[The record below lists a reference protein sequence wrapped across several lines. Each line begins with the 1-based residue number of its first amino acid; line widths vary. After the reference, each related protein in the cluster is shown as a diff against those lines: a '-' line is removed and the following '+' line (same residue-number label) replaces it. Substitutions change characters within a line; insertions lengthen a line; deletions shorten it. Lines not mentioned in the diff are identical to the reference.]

1 MVAPTSSQLFV
12 FQALLLAFWFV
23 WGAAFGSFLNVVVYR
38 LPRGLSLVRPGSS
51 CPSCGAPIRARHNVP
66 IFGWVILRGRCADC
80 RAPFSVRYALVELL
94 TALLAVAL
102 FLRVAALLPAE
113 AAPVAWLATYLPL
126 FFFVFVLLAV
136 VFIDAESFVIPGSWV
151 TPGIAVGVLAP
162 LAAEALGGRV
172 LVGFHDALVGAA
184 AGGGALLLLALG
196 FLFVRRKEG
205 MGEGDIILV
214 MLIGAFLGPV
224 SLLFVFLASS
234 LQGLLFTVL
243 FWRRVSAQGLRIPF
257 GPFLALAALEWL
269 FLSDLLVAGFER
281 WSALS

>member
-1 MVAPTSSQLFV
+1 MLAIHGLFLV
-12 FQALLLAFWFV
+12 FWFV

-38 LPRGLSLVRPGSS
+38 LPRGLSLVRPGSR
-51 CPSCGAPIRARHNVP
+51 CTVCGAPIRARHNVP
-66 IFGWVILRGRCADC
+66 IVGWLLLRGRCADC
-80 RAPFSVRYALVELL
+80 HAPFSVRYAVVELL
-94 TALLAVAL
+94 TALLTVAVY
-102 FLRVAALLPAE
+102 LRVQALLPTDLDPTGMLVSVL
-113 AAPVAWLATYLPL
+113 PV

-162 LAAEALGGRV
+162 LVTGALGGRA
-172 LVGFHDALVGAA
+172 LVTFHDALIGAA
-184 AGGGALLLLALG
+184 AGGGGLLLLSLG
-196 FLFVRRKEG
+196 FLLVRRKEG
-205 MGEGDIILV
+205 MGEGDVILV

-234 LQGLLFTVL
+234 LQGLVFTAL
-243 FWRRVSAQGLRIPF
+243 FWRRVRAQGLRIPF

-269 FLSDLLVAGFER
+269 FLSDVLLAEFER

>member
-1 MVAPTSSQLFV
+1 MLAV
-12 FQALLLAFWFV
+12 QALVLAFWFV
-23 WGAAFGSFLNVVVYR
+23 WGAVFGSFLNVVVYR
-38 LPRGLSLVRPGSS
+38 LPRGLSLVRPGSC
-51 CPSCGAPIRARHNVP
+51 CPACGAPVRARHNVP
-66 IFGWVILRGRCADC
+66 VLGWLVLRGRCADC

-94 TALLAVAL
+94 TGLLAVAL
-102 FLRVAALLPAE
+102 HLRVAGLLPAGAE
-113 AAPVAWLATYLPL
+113 PVAWLASYLPL

-151 TPGIAVGVLAP
+151 TPGIAVGALAP
-162 LAAEALGGRV
+162 LVAEAAGGRV
-172 LVGFHDALVGAA
+172 LTSFTSSLIGAA
-184 AGGGALLLLALG
+184 AGGGSLLLLALG

-205 MGEGDIILV
+205 MGEGDVLLV
-214 MLIGAFLGPV
+214 MFIGAFLGPL

-234 LQGLLFTVL
+234 LQGLLFTGL

-269 FLSDLLVAGFER
+269 FLSDLLLARFES